1 MAGRKAWSSRLT
13 EGEMRQ
19 TMGGNQPRVVQGRI
33 PAQVLARPLVTGV
46 RGVGWRVQTDDQ
58 ACVDLSRRGDE
69 TVSALNNARVQ
80 GRPIRMLDI
89 FRYAKGASA
98 VEVVQ
103 DGYPNYHHL
112 MASPEQQ
119 APKLM
124 LERGINPAAVVPA
137 PDGPRRPVIGIRSSP
152 WKAGQSSN
160 PWHDEFD
167 LDHGHVRY
175 YGDHKPGT
183 TGLPGATAGNR
194 ALLDAW
200 SLHAATTARQRSLAP
215 PLLLFRSI
223 TVRRGVPKGYV
234 EFCGVAVIERL
245 EYVVQRD
252 PESRRSFPNIVLDLA
267 VLDLAESGDTLDMR
281 WIDDRRHP
289 TLSIADT
296 LRHAPSSWKRW
307 VREGRTIIPRVRRR
321 VASSRLK
328 TIEDQLPAP
337 GSSEERVLEELYRY
351 FDGRKHAFELLA
363 AQVAAQ
369 VLGGSGAMY
378 REGWLTRAGG
388 DGGVDFV
395 GRLDVG
401 SPGCSTP
408 LVILGQAKCVIPRSS
423 IGADQVAR
431 VVARLRRGWVG
442 VFVTTGVFSRQAQV
456 EIVDDQYPLVLINGR
471 VLVEQ
476 VLRIAAQDHDGD
488 VGALLKAATETY
500 ENGVTQRRP
509 EEILLG

>member
-1 MAGRKAWSSRLT
+1 M
-13 EGEMRQ
+13 Q
-19 TMGGNQPRVVQGRI
+19 
-33 PAQVLARPLVTGV
+33 ARP
-46 RGVGWRVQTDDQ
+46 
-58 ACVDLSRRGDE
+58 
-69 TVSALNNARVQ
+69 
-80 GRPIRMLDI
+80 IKMLDV
-89 FRYAKGASA
+89 FRYAQGASS
-98 VEVVQ
+98 VEVVL

-112 MASPEQQ
+112 MASPGLQ

-124 LERGINPAAVVPA
+124 LERGINPSALVTA
-137 PDGPRRPVIGIRSSP
+137 PEGRRRPVIGILSSP
-152 WKAGQSSN
+152 WKAGQRSN

-183 TGLPGATAGNR
+183 TGLPGATPGNR

-200 SLHAATTARQRSLAP
+200 NQHAATAADERSLAP
-215 PLLLFRSI
+215 PLLMFRSR
-223 TVRRGVPKGYV
+223 TVRRGVVKGHV

-252 PESRRSFPNIVLDLA
+252 TDSGRSFPNIVLDLA
-267 VLDLAESGDTLDMR
+267 VLDLAESGDALDMR
-281 WIDDRRHP
+281 WIDDRRNP
-289 TLSIADT
+289 ALNVADT
-296 LRHAPSSWKRW
+296 MRYAPSSWKRW
-307 VREGRTIIPRVRRR
+307 VSQGRSVIPRVRRR
-321 VASSRLK
+321 VLASRLK
-328 TIEDQLPAP
+328 AVEEQLPVG
-337 GSSEERVLEELYRY
+337 GSNEERVLMSLYRF

-363 AQVAAQ
+363 SKVAAQ
-369 VLGGSGAMY
+369 VLGDSGAMY

-401 SPGCSTP
+401 SAGSSTP
-408 LVILGQAKCVIPRSS
+408 LVVLGQAKCVTPRTS
-423 IGADQVAR
+423 IGPDQVAR

-476 VLRIAAQDHDGD
+476 VLRMTAQDHDGD
-488 VGALLKAATETY
+488 LDTLLKTVVEAY

>member
-1 MAGRKAWSSRLT
+1 M
-13 EGEMRQ
+13 Q
-19 TMGGNQPRVVQGRI
+19 
-33 PAQVLARPLVTGV
+33 ARP
-46 RGVGWRVQTDDQ
+46 
-58 ACVDLSRRGDE
+58 
-69 TVSALNNARVQ
+69 
-80 GRPIRMLDI
+80 IKMLDV
-89 FRYAKGASA
+89 FRYAQGASS
-98 VEVVQ
+98 VEVVL

-112 MASPEQQ
+112 MASPGLQ

-124 LERGINPAAVVPA
+124 LERGINPSALVTA
-137 PDGPRRPVIGIRSSP
+137 PGGRRRPVIGIRSSP
-152 WKAGQSSN
+152 WKAGQRSN

-183 TGLPGATAGNR
+183 TGLPGATPGNR

-200 SLHAATTARQRSLAP
+200 HQHAATAADDRSLAP
-215 PLLLFRSI
+215 PLLMFRSR
-223 TVRRGVPKGYV
+223 TVRRGVVKGHV

-252 PESRRSFPNIVLDLA
+252 TDSGRSFPNIVLDLA
-267 VLDLAESGDTLDMR
+267 VLDLAESGDALDMR
-281 WIDDRRHP
+281 WIDDRRNP
-289 TLSIADT
+289 ALNVADT
-296 LRHAPSSWKRW
+296 MRYAPSSWKRW
-307 VREGRTIIPRVRRR
+307 VSQGRSVIPRVRRR
-321 VASSRLK
+321 VLASRLK
-328 TIEDQLPAP
+328 AVEEQLPVV
-337 GSSEERVLEELYRY
+337 GSNEERVLMSLYRF

-363 AQVAAQ
+363 SKVAAQ
-369 VLGGSGAMY
+369 VLGESGAMY

-401 SPGCSTP
+401 STGSSTP
-408 LVILGQAKCVIPRSS
+408 LVVLGQAKCVTPRTS
-423 IGADQVAR
+423 IGPDQVAR

-476 VLRIAAQDHDGD
+476 VLRMTAQDHDGD
-488 VGALLKAATETY
+488 LDAHLKTVVEAY